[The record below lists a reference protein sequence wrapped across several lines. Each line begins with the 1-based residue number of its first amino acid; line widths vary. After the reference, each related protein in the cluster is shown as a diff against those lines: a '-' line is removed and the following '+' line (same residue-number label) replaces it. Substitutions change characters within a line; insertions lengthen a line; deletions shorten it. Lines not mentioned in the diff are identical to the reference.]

1 MAIKVV
7 HTYGNEVLEKTNY
20 VRYLGRSKKASRKT
34 MCKASLGG
42 AMVFLILFALY
53 AYAYYV
59 GGRLRWEKKMNGD
72 ELYSAGSITAIM
84 FSVIF
89 GAFYLASSGPH
100 MKAVSEG
107 QIGGKLAYE
116 TINHKPK
123 V

>member
-7 HTYGNEVLEKTNY
+7 HTYGNELLECTNY
-20 VRYLGRSKKASRKT
+20 TTYLDRSKKASRKT
-34 MCKASLGG
+34 LCKAAIGGSLL
-42 AMVFLILFALY
+42 FLIIFGLY
-53 AYAYYV
+53 AYAFYV

-72 ELYSAGSITAIM
+72 ELYTAGSITAIM

-89 GAFYLASSGPH
+89 GAFYISSSGPH
-100 MKAVSEG
+100 MRAVSEG

-116 TINHKPK
+116 TINHVPK